1 MQSFFISSVSHDLQT
16 PLTSIRMYLDLL
28 EKWENLSAE
37 KKEEYL
43 NIISGE
49 SDRLSKMIHNVLD
62 SARIERDLMSY
73 SFNQI
78 NVKELI
84 ERVVRMMRYELDSR
98 EFHTVVDLPEVD
110 ITIDGDSSA
119 LERALINLIS
129 NSIKYAGKEKFI
141 AVRLSVMKK
150 YIKITV
156 SDHGLGI
163 AKKDLKNIF
172 DMFYR
177 GSSQDHLPVGGAGLG
192 LSIVQHV
199 IKAHRGEVKVS
210 SVMGKGSTFIIRLP
224 KQMQEP
230 VPA

>member
-1 MQSFFISSVSHDLQT
+1 
-16 PLTSIRMYLDLL
+16 
-28 EKWENLSAE
+28 
-37 KKEEYL
+37 
-43 NIISGE
+43 
-49 SDRLSKMIHNVLD
+49 MILNVLD

-172 DMFYR
+172 EMFYR

-210 SVMGKGSTFIIRLP
+210 SVMGNGSTFIIRLP